1 MSILNDILNDPVI
14 LPLGSALLG
23 THIALYVI
31 FKYVCKDGP
40 WKELPS
46 FTAHQV
52 VALAMMVYTS
62 YLGFTHYTDRGML
75 NVNEGGL
82 YLSRLT
88 MGVSDVLTVLFCH
101 TCLKANDCKIV
112 AHNHPLDC

>member
-1 MSILNDILNDPVI
+1 MSVIADILNDPVI
-14 LPLGSALLG
+14 FPLGSALLG

-52 VALAMMVYTS
+52 VALAMMIYTS
-62 YLGFTHYTDRGML
+62 YLGFTNYNNRGML
-75 NVNEGGL
+75 HVDEGGL
-82 YLSRLT
+82 YLSRLS
-88 MGVSDVLTVLFCH
+88 MGVSVKVLAVIGSNCRRSEKS
-101 TCLKANDCKIV
+101 CSQ
-112 AHNHPLDC
+112 PSS